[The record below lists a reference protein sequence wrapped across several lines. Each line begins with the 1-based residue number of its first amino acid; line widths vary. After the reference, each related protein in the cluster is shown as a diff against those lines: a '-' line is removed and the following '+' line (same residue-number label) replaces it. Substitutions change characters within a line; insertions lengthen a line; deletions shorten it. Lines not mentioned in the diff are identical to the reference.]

1 MIPFFRIFNEP
12 IHSRYQ
18 IVLFK
23 ETIHGNSLF
32 SDKFYRMNEVLSLF
46 LEITKYLIPALI
58 VFLIT
63 YYQFKVFF
71 DTEYEKRLMD
81 LKSEQAKTMQPLRLQ
96 AYERCVLLMERMS
109 PESLVMRTH
118 KPGISASQLKIEL
131 IAAINSEFNHNLS
144 QQLYVSAQAWQVI
157 RVVKEEMIN
166 LINTAY
172 SDLGPNAVGLDLSKA
187 IFEQLIKIEMI
198 PTHKALIF
206 LKKEFDLVFG

>member
-1 MIPFFRIFNEP
+1 
-12 IHSRYQ
+12 
-18 IVLFK
+18 
-23 ETIHGNSLF
+23 
-32 SDKFYRMNEVLSLF
+32 MNEVIVLF

-58 VFLIT
+58 VFIIT
-63 YYQFKVFF
+63 YYQFKIFF
-71 DTEYEKRLMD
+71 DTEYEKRMMD
-81 LKSEQAKTMQPLRLQ
+81 LKSEQVKTMQPLRLQ

-118 KPGISASQLKIEL
+118 KPGVSASQLKMEL
-131 IAAINSEFNHNLS
+131 ISAINSEYNHNLS

-187 IFEQLIKIEMI
+187 IFEQLIKIEVV
-198 PTHKALIF
+198 PTHKALGFI
-206 LKKEFDLVFG
+206 KKEFDLVFG